1 LNTAALTVAM
11 LVLGVTASAAEPA
24 LPRDTA
30 AVQDCLQSER
40 GRDLDGE
47 RCIGVVANPCLEKGH
62 STAEQVECT
71 TREFAVW
78 DAMLN
83 ADYKELQRSRL
94 DRKQNAKLRDMQ
106 RAWVASRDRTC
117 AFYWDYHQGSMAAP
131 MTAYCTMRETA
142 RRVMFLRRFVER

>member
-1 LNTAALTVAM
+1 MKAIVLAIAT
-11 LVLGVTASAAEPA
+11 LVLGVTAGAAEPA
-24 LPRDTA
+24 LPADTA
-30 AVQDCLQSER
+30 AVQSCLKSER
-40 GRDLDGE
+40 GKELDGE
-47 RCIGVVANPCLEKGH
+47 RCIGVVAEPCMEKRY

-83 ADYKELQRSRL
+83 ADYKSLQRSL

-106 RAWVASRDRTC
+106 RAWMTSRDRTC
-117 AFYWDYHQGSMAAP
+117 AFYWDFHQGSMAAP

-142 RRVMFLRRFVER
+142 RRVMFLRRFVEE